1 MCEAQGIKRH
11 LPKLQNFLFFSI
23 PDILNE
29 SSLVN
34 QEVRV
39 KNNKT
44 SRIIGSRT
52 TSQLSLLSV
61 VSGSDAVSHFPF
73 SLLPLSPRILT
84 QEDYFYSQTSGKIQG
99 WTAIIKEG
107 NKGKIFQKQ
116 KGTRTMVSTANGNV
130 KSQSCVI
137 RTKSAYEGLPVRG
150 IKKMCSVY
158 TWSSPS
164 WLKRWSRK

>member
-99 WTAIIKEG
+99 
-107 NKGKIFQKQ
+107 
-116 KGTRTMVSTANGNV
+116 
-130 KSQSCVI
+130 
-137 RTKSAYEGLPVRG
+137 
-150 IKKMCSVY
+150 
-158 TWSSPS
+158 
-164 WLKRWSRK
+164 